1 MKEYKVRIEET
12 NARTIVMRVEDD
24 KSEEDINEIVEA
36 LCDEGVINLDY
47 EDFAERN
54 IEIQGAASELD
65 KKLFEQ
71 FEKIKTIP
79 TVLEAKKEV
88 YMWLNI
94 YKNIARN
101 GTIYEKLLQV
111 HKQYIDVGG
120 KYDMSY
126 FENTLNDYVFNGYC
140 GY

>member
-1 MKEYKVRIEET
+1 
-12 NARTIVMRVEDD
+12 MRVEDD

-54 IEIQGAASELD
+54 IEIQGAASKLD

-94 YKNIARN
+94 YKNIERN
-101 GTIYEKLLQV
+101 ATIYEKLLQV